1 MLHSVGSPLPWQP
14 RDVTQFRLAAALVEK
29 QLPGQTG
36 EGDRKDGGLGD
47 DEGGHLREHQHV
59 RQGRQRGN
67 VRVDQTRH
75 HLMLEIAS
83 RKMAEGATAGMAELG
98 RCGH

>member
-1 MLHSVGSPLPWQP
+1 MEMQS
-14 RDVTQFRLAAALVEK
+14 
-29 QLPGQTG
+29 PGQTG

-47 DEGGHLREHQHV
+47 DEGGHLWEHWHE

-75 HLMLEIAS
+75 NFMH
-83 RKMAEGATAGMAELG
+83 
-98 RCGH
+98 